1 MTTPSECS
9 GYARPSPSLRLYT
22 TSFLRTSA
30 GGARDQDDRN
40 DDEDDHREIADRPR
54 SFTNDLN
61 VTGATRPGYAP
72 PQKQTRSVIPAALAE
87 LRHLSSLDRSS
98 HSSIHPASSGNSRAV
113 TTGSALP
120 PLQAACN
127 THSTRVGEQVIR
139 TRAAVDKRPRIEL
152 NPAAGSRA
160 LTMGSVDHTRM
171 QSTREPQ
178 SNNKAT
184 VNARCHAQVM
194 ARLGFFALP
203 SPATG
208 AENVPQPPGV
218 ATSSHREIAFG

>member
-40 DDEDDHREIADRPR
+40 DDEDDHREVADRPR

-87 LRHLSSLDRSS
+87 LRHLGALDRSS
-98 HSSIHPASSGNSRAV
+98 HSSIYPASSGNSRAV
-113 TTGSALP
+113 TTGSALR

-127 THSTRVGEQVIR
+127 THFTGVGDQVIR

-160 LTMGSVDHTRM
+160 LTMGSVDHNRM
-171 QSTREPQ
+171 QSMRHPQ
-178 SNNKAT
+178 SNKAI
-184 VNARCHAQVM
+184 VHARCHAQVM
-194 ARLGFFALP
+194 TRLGFFALP
-203 SPATG
+203 SPGTG
-208 AENVPQPPGV
+208 AENLPQHPGV
-218 ATSSHREIAFG
+218 VASSHREIGFG